1 MVDSVVDENDGLV
14 QRRLSFDSI
23 VRLGGG
29 RTPRIR
35 ISITVQSEDDQF
47 ALRLHG
53 SCAGLH
59 ESQSRRFDSKV
70 APSVDPLDVGL
81 ARVRQSQVFAWWIRD
96 VAYLGGEF

>member
-14 QRRLSFDSI
+14 HRRLSFDSV
-23 VRLGGG
+23 VRLGSG

-35 ISITVQSEDDQF
+35 ISITVQSKDDQL

-70 APSVDPLDVGL
+70 APGVDPLDVGL
-81 ARVRQSQVFAWWIRD
+81 ARVRQSKVLAWWIRD